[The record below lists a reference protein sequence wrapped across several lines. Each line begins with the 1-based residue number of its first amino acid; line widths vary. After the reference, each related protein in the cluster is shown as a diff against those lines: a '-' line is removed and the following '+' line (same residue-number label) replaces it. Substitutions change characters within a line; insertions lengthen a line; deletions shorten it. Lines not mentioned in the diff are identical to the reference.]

1 MLTIFQISMILIGV
15 WVVLMILAIRNRMR
29 YVAKQM
35 GDPMEQGDIW
45 SRRRKKKERNSDF
58 EDDSSEEELDK
69 ARQERGKRMREFNK
83 KRKKAVSKAKD
94 RREFM
99 MKGGQRDN
107 LSSILTESNMDDQGP
122 IGPPD
127 SDWLMLGEK
136 EKRDNI
142 NETMK
147 KKVVVEYDDTQ
158 TTTHGEYSSTLSSRL
173 DPRVNILRKRS
184 KEFKIPDTKP
194 LSWTV

>member
-15 WVVLMILAIRNRMR
+15 WVALMILAIRNRIR

-35 GDPMEQGDIW
+35 GNPMEQGDIW
-45 SRRRKKKERNSDF
+45 SRRRKKKEKNSDF
-58 EDDSSEEELDK
+58 EYDSSEEELDK

-83 KRKKAVSKAKD
+83 KREKAASKAKD

-99 MKGGQRDN
+99 MKGIQRDN
-107 LSSILTESNMDDQGP
+107 LSSILTESNMDDQGL
-122 IGPPD
+122 ISPPD

-136 EKRDNI
+136 EKGDNI
-142 NETMK
+142 NDTMK

-158 TTTHGEYSSTLSSRL
+158 TTTHGEYSSTLSNRL
-173 DPRVNILRKRS
+173 DPRVNILRQRS
-184 KEFKIPDTKP
+184 KEFKIPEQKP

>member
-15 WVVLMILAIRNRMR
+15 WVALMILAIRNRMR

-45 SRRRKKKERNSDF
+45 SRRRKKKEKNSDF
-58 EDDSSEEELDK
+58 EDDSSEEGLNI

-83 KRKKAVSKAKD
+83 KRQKAVSKAKD
-94 RREFM
+94 RHEFM
-99 MKGGQRDN
+99 MKGIQGDN

-173 DPRVNILRKRS
+173 DQRVNILRKRS
-184 KEFKIPDTKP
+184 NEFKIKEQKP

>member
-15 WVVLMILAIRNRMR
+15 WVALMILAIRNRMR

-45 SRRRKKKERNSDF
+45 SRRRKKKEKNSDF
-58 EDDSSEEELDK
+58 EDDSSEEGLNI

-83 KRKKAVSKAKD
+83 KRQKAASKAKGRQD
-94 RREFM
+94 FL
-99 MKGGQRDN
+99 MKGREQEDLKDILQNTN
-107 LSSILTESNMDDQGP
+107 LDDQGP

-127 SDWLMLGEK
+127 SDWLMLGEN
-136 EKRDNI
+136 EDNSL
-142 NETMK
+142 NKVMK

>member
-15 WVVLMILAIRNRMR
+15 WVALMILAIRNRMR

-45 SRRRKKKERNSDF
+45 SRRRKKEKNSDF

-94 RREFM
+94 RHEFM
-99 MKGGQRDN
+99 MKGIQGDN
-107 LSSILTESNMDDQGP
+107 LSSILTESNMDDQGS

-136 EKRDNI
+136 EKKGNI

-147 KKVVVEYDDTQ
+147 KKVVVKYDDTQ
-158 TTTHGEYSSTLSSRL
+158 ATTHGEYLSTLSNRL
-173 DPRVNILRKRS
+173 DPRVNILRQRS
-184 KEFKIPDTKP
+184 NEFKIKDQKP

>member
-15 WVVLMILAIRNRMR
+15 WVALMILAIRNRMR

-45 SRRRKKKERNSDF
+45 SRRRKKKEKNSDF
-58 EDDSSEEELDK
+58 EDDSSEEGLNI

-83 KRKKAVSKAKD
+83 KRQKAASRLK
-94 RREFM
+94 RRQDFL
-99 MKGGQRDN
+99 MKGREQEDLKDILQNTN
-107 LSSILTESNMDDQGP
+107 LDDQGP